1 MIISLLT
8 NSTQRKQMKQLIHT
22 QQQYN
27 KTKDYFINYINKL
40 LTKKHIINKNFLQEI
55 QYDLINTGHIQSKS
69 KYKFFLTFLKTD
81 KNHNNINISDHLH
94 SLESFIKNQ
103 SKILLTPSL
112 EEFFI

>member
-40 LTKKHIINKNFLQEI
+40 LTKKHIINKSFLQEI

-69 KYKFFLTFLKTD
+69 KYKFFLTFLLPD
-81 KNHNNINISDHLH
+81 KNHSNINISDHLY
-94 SLESFIKNQ
+94 SLESFKNQ
-103 SKILLTPSL
+103 PTPTL

>member
-1 MIISLLT
+1 
-8 NSTQRKQMKQLIHT
+8 MKQLIHT

-40 LTKKHIINKNFLQEI
+40 LTKKHIINKSFLQEI

>member
-1 MIISLLT
+1 
-8 NSTQRKQMKQLIHT
+8 MKQLIHT

-27 KTKDYFINYINKL
+27 KTKEYFINYINKL

-55 QYDLINTGHIQSKS
+55 QYNLVNTGYLKS
-69 KYKFFLTFLKTD
+69 KNQYKFFLTFLKPD
-81 KNHNNINISDHLH
+81 KNHNNINISVHLH

-103 SKILLTPSL
+103 SNILLTPTL

>member
-1 MIISLLT
+1 LIISLLT

-40 LTKKHIINKNFLQEI
+40 LTKKHIINKSFLQEI
-55 QYDLINTGHIQSKS
+55 KQDLMNTGHIQSKS